1 MAAECRGEGATNLGL
16 LRAAE
21 QGGTSSRRG
30 VLVRSGGES
39 WCLGLHLL
47 GLACASNVSC
57 CDCDLL
63 TLSTRFHLATL
74 PAVATPCVFSAH
86 RALHGGGG
94 GGGGGGGS
102 DDCMRHMRAP

>member
-1 MAAECRGEGATNLGL
+1 MAAECWEEGTTNLGL

-21 QGGTSSRRG
+21 QAGTSSQRG
-30 VLVRSGGES
+30 ILVRSGGES

-57 CDCDLL
+57 CGCDLL
-63 TLSTRFHLATL
+63 TLSATL
-74 PAVATPCVFSAH
+74 SLVATPCVFFAH

-94 GGGGGGGS
+94 S
-102 DDCMRHMRAP
+102 DDCLRHMRAP